1 MVRRLL
7 GSVDFRLGVTLAILV
22 LVVFLQTVNFD
33 FVNFDD
39 DVYVE
44 NNPAVQSGL
53 NRHAFIW
60 ALTTNYQANWH
71 PLTWISLM
79 VDTEVARIAT
89 WFFDISLGRHNSG
102 FYHLTNV
109 ILHAANTV
117 LLYIVL
123 NAMTGIRWRSA
134 FVAALFAVHPLH
146 VESVAWISERKD
158 VLSTLFWM
166 LTMLSYVNYVR
177 VRTAHSYWTV
187 LVLYLLGLMSKPMLV
202 SLPIV
207 LLLLDLWPLRRIQLA
222 DRNPDST
229 ISQLLREK
237 LPLFV
242 LAIASC
248 FVTLWAQHS
257 GGAVARIEAYPLG
270 VRVANALVSYIA
282 YLVKMVRPTE
292 LSVLYLHPGR
302 NLPVWQVIGSAII
315 LVLASIFA
323 IKSARSRPYVMVGWF
338 WYFITLIPVI
348 GLIQVGKQAMADR
361 YTYVPLIGIFVLIA
375 WGLPDLVSV
384 LAGQRYRVVSAAL
397 RCFAIVVIG
406 VLAVM
411 CYSAVGVWRN
421 SITLFSQALKV
432 DPTNSLAYNNLGNA
446 LSDLGEFD
454 QAIECYNKALRYHP
468 EYADARY
475 NLAEAYRQ
483 SGEVDKAISEY
494 KRVIRMYPGYTKA
507 RNNLGSIY
515 ALQGKYDLAIAE
527 FEAALKVDPDN
538 PDIRR
543 NLENARRAKE
553 SGL

>member
-1 MVRRLL
+1 MRRLL
-7 GSVDFRLGVTLAILV
+7 GSVDFRLGVALVVLV
-22 LVVFLQTVNFD
+22 LAVFLQTIHFD

-53 NRHAFIW
+53 NRHAVIW

-79 VDTEVARIAT
+79 VDTEVAKIAT
-89 WFFDISLGRHNSG
+89 WLFDINLGRHNSG
-102 FYHLTNV
+102 LYHLTNV
-109 ILHAANTV
+109 IFHASNTV
-117 LLYIVL
+117 LLYVVL
-123 NAMTGIRWRSA
+123 SAVTGMRWRSA
-134 FVAALFAVHPLH
+134 FVAAVFAVHPLH
-146 VESVAWISERKD
+146 VESVAWVSERKD

-177 VRTAHSYWTV
+177 DKTTRSYWTV
-187 LVLYLLGLMSKPMLV
+187 LVFYLLGLMSKPMLV
-202 SLPIV
+202 SLPII
-207 LLLLDLWPLRRIQLA
+207 LLLLDVWPLRRIQLA
-222 DRNPDST
+222 DCDMGST

-257 GGAVARIEAYPLG
+257 GGAVARIEVYPLG
-270 VRVANALVSYIA
+270 VRVANALVSYIV
-282 YLVKMVRPTE
+282 YLVKMVCPTE

-302 NLPVWQVIGSAII
+302 SLPVYQVMGSAII
-315 LVLASIFA
+315 LVLVSIFA
-323 IKSARSRPYVMVGWF
+323 IKSVRSRPYVMVGWL
-338 WYFITLIPVI
+338 WYIITLIPVI

-361 YTYVPLIGIFVLIA
+361 YTYVPLIGIFILMA
-375 WGLPDLVSV
+375 WGLPDLFLALTGQRSRMVSAV
-384 LAGQRYRVVSAAL
+384 LGCFALAGV
-397 RCFAIVVIG
+397 G
-406 VLAVM
+406 VLAVI

-421 SITLFSQALKV
+421 SITLFDQALKV

-446 LSDLGEFD
+446 LVDLGEFD
-454 QAIECYNKALRYHP
+454 RAIECYNKALQYHP

-494 KRVIRMYPGYTKA
+494 KRVIRMYPKYIKA
-507 RNNLGSIY
+507 RNNLGSLY

-527 FEAALKVDPDN
+527 FEAALEVDPEN

-543 NLENARRAKE
+543 NLENARKARGR
-553 SGL
+553 GL